1 MLRVLQKAPFN
12 VIGGGRR
19 RISTTATAVMS
30 FGDGSH
36 GALGLPTS
44 ITGIGSSAYE
54 PTPILNLPP
63 DVSSVAAGHYH
74 SLAVT
79 SEGHLWSWGR
89 NAEHQL
95 GRAVDS
101 PRETWVEPQRISGL
115 SGVRSASAS
124 GVVSVAIGFDGS
136 LRIWGKSKR
145 GQLGLG
151 NGITEAV
158 LPSRIKVLDNEEI
171 IKVSF
176 GWGHALALTKEGKL
190 FGWGYSADGRLGN
203 RRIMG
208 VSQLDSKANLSSS
221 LNLEDAEK
229 VVLEAMDK
237 ENDMPIIWEPCL
249 IDELNGVEVADV
261 SCGLDHTLVLLSDG
275 TLLSGGSNAYGQLG
289 RSTQD
294 MEFLPV
300 DITVCPVSIASGL
313 GHSLAICRIPSA
325 DGGGDI
331 SGIYSWGWGQNSQL
345 GRVGPTTIP
354 LPVDGLLGENPFS
367 VSGGRVHSI
376 AVMTSGELFSW
387 GCGRNGRLGL
397 GSSADEPEPML
408 VEFSEG
414 VNVLQA
420 VSGFDHTLILTS
432 S

>member
-1 MLRVLQKAPFN
+1 MLRVLKQASFT
-12 VIGGGRR
+12 VVVRR
-19 RISTTATAVMS
+19 RRLSTTVLS

-44 ITGIGSSAYE
+44 VTGIASDAYE
-54 PTPILNLPP
+54 PTPISTLPP
-63 DVSSVAAGHYH
+63 DVSTIAAGHYH

-89 NAEHQL
+89 NVEHQL
-95 GRAVDS
+95 GRSADS
-101 PRETWVEPQRISGL
+101 PREAWVEPQRVNGL

-124 GVVSVAIGFDGS
+124 GVVSAAIGGDGS
-136 LRIWGKSKR
+136 LWIWGKSKR

-158 LPSRIKVLDNEEI
+158 VPSRVKVFDKEEI
-171 IKVSF
+171 IKVTF
-176 GWGHALALTKEGKL
+176 GWGHALALTKDGKL
-190 FGWGYSADGRLGN
+190 FGWGYSADGRLGK
-203 RRIMG
+203 RRIMEA
-208 VSQLDSKANLSSS
+208 SPLDSKANLS
-221 LNLEDAEK
+221 LQLEDAEK

-237 ENDMPIIWEPCL
+237 ENDMPLIWEPCL

-261 SCGLDHTLVLLSDG
+261 SCGLDHTLVLLRDG

-294 MEFLPV
+294 MGFLPV
-300 DITVCPVSIASGL
+300 DISVYPVSIASGL

-325 DGGGDI
+325 DGGGAI
-331 SGIYSWGWGQNSQL
+331 SGIFSWGWGQNSQL
-345 GRVGPTTIP
+345 GRVGPTNIP
-354 LPVDGLLGENPFS
+354 LPVDGLLGENPLS

-376 AVMTSGELFSW
+376 AVMTNGEAFSW

-414 VNVLQA
+414 ANVLQA
-420 VSGFDHTLILTS
+420 VSGFDHTLVLTGN
-432 S
+432 

>member
-1 MLRVLQKAPFN
+1 MLRFLDKASF
-12 VIGGGRR
+12 VGRR
-19 RISTTATAVMS
+19 RMSSSTAVMS

-44 ITGIGSSAYE
+44 VTGIGSHAYE
-54 PTPILNLPP
+54 PTPITTLPP
-63 DVSSVAAGHYH
+63 DVSTIAAGHYH

-79 SEGHLWSWGR
+79 SQGHIWSWGR
-89 NAEHQL
+89 NVEQQL
-95 GRAVDS
+95 ARPIDS
-101 PRETWVEPQRISGL
+101 PRETWIEPRRINGL
-115 SGVRSASAS
+115 SDVKTAFAS
-124 GVVSVAIGFDGS
+124 GVVSAAVRDDGS
-136 LRIWGKSKR
+136 LWIWGKSKR

-151 NGITEAV
+151 NGIMEAV
-158 LPSRIKVLDNEEI
+158 VPSRIKVLDNEDI

-176 GWGHALALTKEGKL
+176 GWGHAVALTKDGKL
-190 FGWGYSADGRLGN
+190 FGWGYSADGRLGK

-208 VSQLDSKANLSSS
+208 ASQLDSKANLSSS
-221 LNLEDAEK
+221 LKLEDAEK

-249 IDELNGVEVADV
+249 IDELKGVEVADV
-261 SCGLDHTLVLLSDG
+261 SCGLDHTLVLLRDG

-300 DITVCPVSIASGL
+300 DISVYPVSIASGL

-325 DGGGDI
+325 DGGGGL

-345 GRVGPTTIP
+345 GRVGPTNIP
-354 LPVDGLLGENPFS
+354 LPVDGLLGESPLS

-376 AVMTSGELFSW
+376 ALMTNGEVYSW

-397 GSSADEPEPML
+397 GSSADEPEPMPIGL
-408 VEFSEG
+408 SES

-420 VSGFDHTLILTS
+420 VAGFDHTLVLTS
-432 S
+432 N

>member
-1 MLRVLQKAPFN
+1 MLRVLQKPFN

-89 NAEHQL
+89 NVEHQL

-124 GVVSVAIGFDGS
+124 GVVSAAIGVDGS
-136 LRIWGKSKR
+136 LWIWGESKR

-171 IKVSF
+171 IKVVSF

-190 FGWGYSADGRLGN
+190 FGWGYSADGRLGK
-203 RRIMG
+203 RRIAG

-229 VVLEAMDK
+229 VVLEAIDK

-294 MEFLPV
+294 IEFLPV
-300 DITVCPVSIASGL
+300 DITVYPVSIASGL

-397 GSSADEPEPML
+397 GSSADELEPML
-408 VEFSEG
+408 VEFSED